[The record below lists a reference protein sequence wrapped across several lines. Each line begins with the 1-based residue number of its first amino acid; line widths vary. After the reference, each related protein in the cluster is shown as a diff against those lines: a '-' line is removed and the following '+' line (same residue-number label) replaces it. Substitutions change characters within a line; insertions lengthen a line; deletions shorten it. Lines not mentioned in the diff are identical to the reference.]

1 LEKLKEEGHEVKQVD
16 FPLLDYILP
25 TYYILTT
32 AEASSNLSRFDGVK
46 YGYRTPNAHNLESMY
61 KLSRTEGFGDEVKRR
76 IMLGTFVL
84 SASYYDAYFTKA
96 QKVRRL
102 IKDFTEN
109 LLDDFDYIILPT
121 TPSTAFRFGEHSDDP
136 VAMYLE
142 DLYTVHASVSGVPA
156 ISLPN
161 GKDQQG
167 MPIGLQ
173 VIANSFKEAELYA
186 FSNYLTELTT

>member
-1 LEKLKEEGHEVKQVD
+1 
-16 FPLLDYILP
+16 
-25 TYYILTT
+25 
-32 AEASSNLSRFDGVK
+32 
-46 YGYRTPNAHNLESMY
+46 
-61 KLSRTEGFGDEVKRR
+61 
-76 IMLGTFVL
+76 
-84 SASYYDAYFTKA
+84 
-96 QKVRRL
+96 
-102 IKDFTEN
+102 
-109 LLDDFDYIILPT
+109 LPT